1 MMMNSLL
8 LVGENGLFKLII
20 AFVAD
25 QSGLFVAL
33 LLNMNGKTITITL
46 IIWDLTTR
54 RHKNYLRKFL
64 Q

>member
-33 LLNMNGKTITITL
+33 LLNMNGKTIMITL